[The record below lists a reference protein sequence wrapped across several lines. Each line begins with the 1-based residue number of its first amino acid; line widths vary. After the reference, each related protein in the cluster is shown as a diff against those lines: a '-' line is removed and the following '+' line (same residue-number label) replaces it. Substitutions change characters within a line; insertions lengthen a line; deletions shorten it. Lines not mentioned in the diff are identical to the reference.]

1 MDMHR
6 QNRTLICD
14 NTYFS
19 LSIGTK
25 SKPCRCL
32 HKTIVLRFLHSKWK
46 IKFTVPLLPISS
58 DQNLLG
64 LGMVSSEISV
74 KTIMP
79 LKYSSL
85 DKSTDFC

>member
-1 MDMHR
+1 MHR
-6 QNRTLICD
+6 QNRTLVCD

-19 LSIGTK
+19 LCVGTK

-32 HKTIVLRFLHSKWK
+32 HKTVVLRFLHSKWK
-46 IKFTVPLLPISS
+46 SKLTVPLLLISS

-64 LGMVSSEISV
+64 LGMVSSEIYV

-85 DKSTDFC
+85 DKNTFFC

>member
-6 QNRTLICD
+6 QNRTLVCD
-14 NTYFS
+14 DTYFS
-19 LSIGTK
+19 LCVGAK

-32 HKTIVLRFLHSKWK
+32 HKTVVLRFLHSKWQ
-46 IKFTVPLLPISS
+46 IKFTVPLLINS

-64 LGMVSSEISV
+64 LGMVSSEIYV
-74 KTIMP
+74 KTPTP

-85 DKSTDFC
+85 DKNTDFC